1 MLDDIDYSDLSSSTK
16 PAEAKPAKKS
26 TIADRKISAKSDK
39 PTPKPVDV
47 QALAE
52 RANELQADLGAPEIS
67 DPLAQYG
74 LQGLGALGGLA
85 ALYGLYQ
92 ASKSKPIT
100 GPVIQGPTSPA
111 PVAGTPPPVNYD
123 VPAYMRNPAA
133 APVVTEPVAPAQPD
147 RLQRAAEM
155 IEANRQAGIGQPA
168 TPVVEAPIATP
179 LSEAPVDAP
188 APKPTAGPNSP
199 VTDVVT
205 DEIKS
210 LMNEPVAPP
219 GELRTGTGK
228 PALAGEG
235 PAPKISKRTGQ
246 PQFKSEYPSM
256 QAVPAGYAVVPNAQY
271 IDALRQ
277 DLGQAEFTKAFTG
290 RDFPTDYEQAVATG
304 KDINRS
310 LGRATR
316 EQAKAAGLPYGEITP
331 GIAQRTT
338 SGKKMVNVGGK
349 AGITGALIALSD
361 LAKAETA
368 GQRGLAGANVLE
380 AVLPPTMMIGG
391 AGEGSS
397 TVPSQDPALLLG
409 SPYAFSEAG
418 KKFRQDQAYTRKVG
432 AGRGIAPPSAYRR

>member
-1 MLDDIDYSDLSSSTK
+1 
-16 PAEAKPAKKS
+16 
-26 TIADRKISAKSDK
+26 
-39 PTPKPVDV
+39 
-47 QALAE
+47 
-52 RANELQADLGAPEIS
+52 
-67 DPLAQYG
+67 
-74 LQGLGALGGLA
+74 
-85 ALYGLYQ
+85 
-92 ASKSKPIT
+92 
-100 GPVIQGPTSPA
+100 
-111 PVAGTPPPVNYD
+111 
-123 VPAYMRNPAA
+123 MRNPAP
-133 APVVTEPVAPAQPD
+133 APVVTEPVAPVQPD

-168 TPVVEAPIATP
+168 APVVEAPVATP

-188 APKPTAGPNSP
+188 APKPTAGPNSA

-228 PALAGEG
+228 PAFAGEG

-277 DLGQAEFTKAFTG
+277 DLGQAEYTKAFTG

-316 EQAKAAGLPYGEITP
+316 EEAKAAGLPYGEITP

-361 LAKAETA
+361 LAKAESA
-368 GQRGLAGANVLE
+368 GQRGLAGANWLE